1 MSELWVPT
9 KQQLV
14 PGASLSGA
22 DLQDADLRGAD
33 LSGANL
39 QDADLQY
46 ADLRG
51 ADLQDADLSGADLS
65 GANLRDADLRGADL
79 SGADLRGADLWGGM
93 SLNTPSGAGY
103 LIPTPAGW
111 KITIGC
117 WANKTLEDL
126 RAIVE
131 GDDWPQSVGVERE
144 RLRPIMAAVLALCE
158 AHAEYYS
165 EIVSGLAKKRG
176 TQ

>member
-1 MSELWVPT
+1 MSKVWVPT

-14 PGASLSGA
+14 PGA
-22 DLQDADLRGAD
+22 DLR
-33 LSGANL
+33 
-39 QDADLQY
+39 Y
-46 ADLRG
+46 
-51 ADLQDADLSGADLS
+51 
-65 GANLRDADLRGADL
+65 ANLRDADLRGANLRYANLRDADWW
-79 SGADLRGADLWGGM
+79 GANLRGADWWGGV

-117 WANKTLEDL
+117 WANKTLKDL

-131 GDDWPQSVGVERE
+131 GDDWPESKGVERE
-144 RLRPIMAAVLALCE
+144 RRRPIMAGVLALCE

-165 EIVSGLAKKRG
+165 EIVSELAKKWG